1 MKSELISGSVSP
13 TQIQTKNFNWYRKW
27 INEYWGCLLWR
38 YSRIM
43 RFLNGYFYRFNS
55 LKLLFLC
62 RSVSDSDLFKII
74 PVLSNKKISR
84 VQNGNLGG
92 DSKVTNRKPVKPS
105 WLKTLEFVGILNLR
119 YECNNFGLQIQNE
132 LQYIGLHRSSQFTW
146 PWQNKVTLL
155 NATPEDFLWE
165 KQNFIS

>member
-1 MKSELISGSVSP
+1 
-13 TQIQTKNFNWYRKW
+13 
-27 INEYWGCLLWR
+27 
-38 YSRIM
+38 M

-92 DSKVTNRKPVKPS
+92 DSKVTGRKPVKSS
-105 WLKTLEFVGILNLR
+105 WLKTLEFAEILNLR

-132 LQYIGLHRSSQFTW
+132 L
-146 PWQNKVTLL
+146 
-155 NATPEDFLWE
+155 
-165 KQNFIS
+165 